1 MLLYML
7 LCNGL
12 RRIEN
17 ERPISTHKNVNA
29 DYPISLRVSNQMFSK
44 DISGHSG
51 KKKLFSFDKDKT
63 INRIKSRKRIPVSI
77 FNYVII

>member
-1 MLLYML
+1 MQCVRLYML

-17 ERPISTHKNVNA
+17 ERPIISTHKNVNT
-29 DYPISLRVSNQMFSK
+29 DYPTSPNVSNQMFAI

-51 KKKLFSFDKDKT
+51 K
-63 INRIKSRKRIPVSI
+63 
-77 FNYVII
+77 